1 MNHQTRN
8 NRVIGDMSKRRVVIT
23 GMGMLSPVGNDVTS
37 SWEAIRAGRSGI
49 GLIDRFDA
57 SEYATRIGGAVKDLD
72 IEPWLSSKEARKLDA
87 FIHYGLIAAQQAVDD
102 SGLEQYS
109 KLDKERV
116 GIAIGSGIGG
126 LEYIEKNVLQMDKAG
141 PRKVS
146 PFFVPASVINMISG
160 NAAIRFGYKGPNIAI
175 VTACT
180 TGTHNIG
187 YSARTIAYGDADVML
202 AGGSEMATTRSGV
215 AAFSSARALSTRNDE
230 PEKASRPWDR
240 DRDGFVLSDGAGVVV
255 LEELEHARAR
265 GATIYGEVIGFGMSD
280 DAHHITAPPAN
291 GEGAARSMQNAIR
304 DAGISPDLV
313 GYINAH
319 GTSTQVGDVAEV
331 AAVKSVFGSHAEK
344 LAMSSTK
351 SMTGHLLGAAGA
363 VEAIFSVLAVRD
375 GVLPPTINLDHPD
388 EGCDLDFVA
397 HKARDADV
405 KVALSNSFGFGGT
418 NGTLIVSRYEG

>member
-1 MNHQTRN
+1 
-8 NRVIGDMSKRRVVIT
+8 MSKRRVVIT
-23 GMGMLSPVGNDVTS
+23 GMGMLSPVGNDVSTS
-37 SWEAIRAGRSGI
+37 WSAVCAGRSGI
-49 GLIDRFDA
+49 GQIDRFDA
-57 SEYATRIGGAVKDLD
+57 SEYGTRIGGAVKDLD

-102 SGLEQYS
+102 SGLEQFD

-126 LEYIEKNVLQMDKAG
+126 LEYIEKNIIQMEKAG

-187 YSARTIAYGDADVML
+187 YAARTIAYGDADVML
-202 AGGSEMATTRSGV
+202 AGGAEMATTRSGI

-230 PEKASRPWDR
+230 PEKASRPWDKE
-240 DRDGFVLSDGAGVVV
+240 RDGFVLSDGAGVLV
-255 LEELEHARAR
+255 LEDLEHAKAR
-265 GATIYGEVIGFGMSD
+265 GATIYGEVVGFGMSD
-280 DAHHITAPPAN
+280 DAHHITAPPAD
-291 GEGAARSMQNAIR
+291 GDGAARSMANALR
-304 DAGISPDLV
+304 DAGLKPEEVD
-313 GYINAH
+313 YINAH
-319 GTSTQVGDVAEV
+319 GTSTLVGDVAEV
-331 AAVKSVFGSHAEK
+331 AAVKAVFGGHAQK

-363 VEAIFSVLAVRD
+363 VEAIFSVLALRE
-375 GVLPPTINLDHPD
+375 GILPPTINLDNPD

-397 HKARDADV
+397 NQSRQSDAR
-405 KVALSNSFGFGGT
+405 VALSNSFGFGGT
-418 NGTLIVSRYEG
+418 NGTLIFRRYEG